1 MRKKNTALVALLLVL
16 MLLAVVAGLVWH
28 MYHYTMVD
36 FKFYPKDAAML
47 DLRGQE
53 ITVAHYS
60 NIRRRLPDT
69 QILWDVPI
77 QGRSYSEDTTH
88 LSVAALSSE
97 DIKQLDYLPELEVV
111 DANGC
116 TDYAQLLALQQRRP
130 EVDVQYTVTIGGR
143 EYAHNTVKAEISDIT
158 AEEIALLAYL
168 PRLNSV
174 HVSGGDAEPLFA
186 LQEACRERDISFYVN
201 VGGRSYVDTVEKL
214 TVSGITN
221 EELPLMQLLTQLESL
236 RLPAPDADA
245 SSLVALQTACPD
257 VDIIWDHEVAG
268 MTFTSDASEID
279 ISSLWPEKV
288 VVNTWAAATAETEP
302 PVTVDL
308 DDLAEEMAYFPN
320 AETLFLGLCEMD
332 NEELAEFREEMR
344 DEFKVVWTVRC
355 GDKLTVRTD
364 ATTFM
369 PVREHVYY
377 FKDHEAYNLRYCEDM
392 VCIDIGHMS
401 IHNVD
406 WAAFMPKLKYL
417 VLAHTQVDDL
427 SGLDNCKELVFLE
440 LDWSCVRDYTPLLG
454 CTALEDLNL
463 GLTYGDIEP
472 ITQMTWLKHLWW
484 KDRASKALPLQ
495 EALPDTVMNFT
506 SDLTVGGGWRKLQNY
521 YDMRDLLGMEY
532 MSG

>member
-16 MLLAVVAGLVWH
+16 MLLTVLAGLVWH
-28 MYHYTMVD
+28 MFHYTMVD
-36 FKFYPKDAAML
+36 FKFYPKNARTL
-47 DLRGQE
+47 DLRGKE
-53 ITVAHYS
+53 ITVAHY
-60 NIRRRLPDT
+60 NNVRRNLPDT

-77 QGRSYSEDTTH
+77 QGRSYAEDTRQ
-88 LSVAALSSE
+88 LSVTSLSNE
-97 DIKQLDYLPELEVV
+97 EVKLLDYLPELETV
-111 DANGC
+111 DAAGC
-116 TDYAQLLALQQRRP
+116 TDYAQLLALQERRP
-130 EVDVQYTVTIGGR
+130 EVDVQYTVTIGGKD
-143 EYAHNTVKAEISDIT
+143 YAQSTVKAEISDIS
-158 AEEIALLAYL
+158 AEEIELLQYL
-168 PRLNSV
+168 PQLASV
-174 HVSGGDAEPLFA
+174 HVSGGDTDPLFA
-186 LQEACRERDISFYVN
+186 LQEACRERDIAFFVS
-201 VGGRSYVDTVEKL
+201 VGGRSYVDTVESL
-214 TVSGITN
+214 TISGITD
-221 EELPLMQLLTQLESL
+221 EELPLMQHLTQLECL
-236 RLPAPDADA
+236 RLPEPEA
-245 SSLVALQTACPD
+245 SAESLVALQAACPNA
-257 VDIIWDHEVAG
+257 DIIWESEVAG
-268 MTFTSDASEID
+268 MTFTSDETEID

-288 VVNTWAAATAETEP
+288 VVNPWAAATAETEP

-308 DDLAEEMAYFPN
+308 EELAEEMAYFPD
-320 AETLFLGLCEMD
+320 AQTLFLGLCDMD
-332 NEELAEFREEMR
+332 NEELAQFREEMR
-344 DEFKVVWTVRC
+344 DDFKVVWTVRC

-392 VCIDIGHMS
+392 ICIDIGHMS
-401 IHNVD
+401 IHNVE

-427 SGLDNCKELVFLE
+427 SGLENCKELVFLE

-484 KDRASKALPLQ
+484 KDRATKALALQ

-506 SDLTVGGGWRKLQNY
+506 SEHTVGGGWRDLQNY

-532 MSG
+532 MRG